1 MWASLVAQLV
11 KNPLAMQETA
21 YNGGDSGLIP
31 GLERSSAEGNGSPLQ
46 YSSLGNPT
54 DRRAWWATSMGSQE
68 LDMSYQLN
76 NNKNNSV

>member
-54 DRRAWWATSMGSQE
+54 DRRAWWATVHGAVMSQT
-68 LDMSYQLN
+68 QLSN
-76 NNKNNSV
+76 